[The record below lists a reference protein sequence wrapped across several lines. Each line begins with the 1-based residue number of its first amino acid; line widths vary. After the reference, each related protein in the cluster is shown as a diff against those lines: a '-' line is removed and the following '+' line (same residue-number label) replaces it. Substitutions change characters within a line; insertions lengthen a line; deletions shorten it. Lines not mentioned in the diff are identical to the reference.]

1 VDYDPFDPDT
11 HADPDPHFAALRE
24 TCPVHHHAARDFYT
38 IARSDDITA
47 ILQAPRT
54 WSSRWRNGLTYVR
67 GEGEGMLL
75 DADPPTHTW
84 QRRLLQKAW
93 TPRLVNRL
101 EPQVRAVAEG
111 LVDAVRPAGRCEFH
125 EAFGGPLPVTMVA
138 ELIGVPTADG
148 GRFKAWSE
156 AGVEVTGGT
165 PGAQARAK
173 EVRHDMV
180 EYFDDHVSAR
190 RRLLA
195 TGAEAPD
202 DYTTMMLEATYDGRR
217 LDDDEVRKVLQLLLL
232 GGIETTSLLLSNLLH
247 RLITQPGLA
256 DALRADPSLDEVA
269 VEESLRVDSPTLGLF
284 RTPIHSCRVRGVEIP
299 ADAKTMVLFAAVN
312 RDPELWDDPDSFRLD
327 RDRNQ
332 LRRHYGFGHGVH
344 LCLGAPLARLE
355 GRVAVR
361 TLVER
366 LPGLRYDG
374 EPRRVSTMIFRGFDR
389 QPIAWDAAR

>member
-1 VDYDPFDPDT
+1 MDYDPFDPEI
-11 HADPDPHFAALRE
+11 HADPDPHFAALRSS
-24 TCPVHHHAARDFYT
+24 CPVHHHAARDFYT
-38 IARSDDITA
+38 VARSDDITA
-47 ILQAPRT
+47 ILQSPRT
-54 WSSRWRNGLTYVR
+54 WSSRWRNGLTRVR

-101 EPQVRAVAEG
+101 EPRVRAVAEE

-125 EAFGGPLPVTMVA
+125 EAIGGPLPVTMVA
-138 ELIGVPTADG
+138 ELIGLPTADNA
-148 GRFKAWSE
+148 RFKAWSE
-156 AGVEVTGGT
+156 AGVEVTAGT
-165 PGAQARAK
+165 PGAPARARD
-173 EVRHDMV
+173 VRQGMV
-180 EYFDDHVSAR
+180 EYFDDHVAAR
-190 RRLLA
+190 RRLIEA
-195 TGAEAPD
+195 GAGAPD
-202 DYTTMMLEATYDGRR
+202 DYTTMMLQATYEGRR
-217 LDDDEVRKVLQLLLL
+217 LDDDEVRTVLQLLLL

-247 RLITQPGLA
+247 RLITEPGLA

-284 RTPIHSCRVRGVEIP
+284 RTPTHTCRVRGVEIP

-355 GRVAVR
+355 GRVALR
-361 TLVER
+361 TLIER

-374 EPRRVSTMIFRGFDR
+374 EPHRVSTMIFRGFDR

>member
-1 VDYDPFDPDT
+1 MDYDPFDPDT
-11 HADPDPHFAALRE
+11 HADPDPHFAVLRA

-38 IARSDDITA
+38 VAGSDDITA

-101 EPQVRAVAEG
+101 EPRVQTVAEG
-111 LVDAVRPAGRCEFH
+111 LVDAVHPEGRCEFH

-138 ELIGVPTADG
+138 ELIGVPTADSA
-148 GRFKAWSE
+148 RFKAWSE

-173 EVRHDMV
+173 DVRHDMV
-180 EYFDDHVSAR
+180 GYFDDHVAAR
-190 RRLLA
+190 RRLMA
-195 TGAEAPD
+195 TGAEVPD
-202 DYTTMMLEATYDGRR
+202 DYTTMMLQATYDGRR
-217 LDDDEVRKVLQLLLL
+217 LEDDEIRKVLQLLLL

-247 RLITQPGLA
+247 RLITEPGLA

-269 VEESLRVDSPTLGLF
+269 VEESLRLDSPTLGLF
-284 RTPIHSCRVRGVEIP
+284 RTPIHTCLVRGVEIP

-355 GRVAVR
+355 GRVALR

-374 EPRRVSTMIFRGFDR
+374 EPHRVGTMIFRGFDR
-389 QPIAWDAAR
+389 QPIAWDAPR

>member
-1 VDYDPFDPDT
+1 
-11 HADPDPHFAALRE
+11 
-24 TCPVHHHAARDFYT
+24 
-38 IARSDDITA
+38 
-47 ILQAPRT
+47 
-54 WSSRWRNGLTYVR
+54 
-67 GEGEGMLL
+67 MLL

-101 EPQVRAVAEG
+101 EPRVRAVAHA
-111 LVDAVRPAGRCEFH
+111 LVDAVHRSGRCEFH

-148 GRFKAWSE
+148 ARFKAWSE

-173 EVRHDMV
+173 DVRHDMV
-180 EYFDDHVSAR
+180 EYFDDHVAAR
-190 RRLLA
+190 RRLIA
-195 TGAEAPD
+195 TGAEVPD
-202 DYTTMMLEATYDGRR
+202 DYTTMMLQATSDGRR
-217 LDDDEVRKVLQLLLL
+217 LEDDEVRKVLQLLLL

-247 RLITQPGLA
+247 RLLTEPGLA

-269 VEESLRVDSPTLGLF
+269 VEESLRLDSPTLGLF
-284 RTPIHSCRVRGVEIP
+284 RTPTHACRVRGVEIP

-312 RDPELWDDPDSFRLD
+312 RDPELWDDPDTFRLD

-355 GRVAVR
+355 GRVALR
-361 TLVER
+361 TMIER

-389 QPIAWDAAR
+389 QPIAWDAR